1 MEAVSLLNAG
11 SGLLAC
17 QPIHLEEPKKN
28 DFSLIYS
35 LGYTHLFRGYYF
47 MGLKVDSLGLRQ
59 LH

>member
-1 MEAVSLLNAG
+1 MEAVSFLNAG

-28 DFSLIYS
+28 DFSLSYS

-47 MGLKVDSLGLRQ
+47 MG
-59 LH
+59 